1 MDMSNK
7 KLRIV
12 FLGTAAFGVPALE
25 ALIRSSHEVIGVV
38 TSPDK
43 PAGRGLHLSKS
54 PVKLVAEQYHI
65 PVWQPVKLK
74 DPTFLADMQALR
86 PDLQVVVAFRMMPE
100 ALWKLPPMGTINI
113 HASLL
118 PDYRGAAPIQW
129 AVINGETE
137 TGITIFQLSHEIDTG
152 DILAQSRV
160 PILPG
165 ETAGELHDRL
175 KIIGAEL
182 LVKTIDDMVNHRLQP
197 IPQQQ
202 LIKPGMVL
210 HPAPKIHKE
219 DARIHWDRPAREI
232 VQLILGMN
240 PSPVAW
246 TLLDGKMLRIFHA
259 HVCLPLSKPELP
271 PGTLDTDGKTYLHF
285 AAADGWVAVDE
296 LQLEGRKRLPVRE
309 FLKGFRG

>member
-1 MDMSNK
+1 MSNK

-38 TSPDK
+38 TAPDK

-54 PVKLVAEQYHI
+54 PVKQVAEQYHI
-65 PVWQPVKLK
+65 PIWQPVRLK
-74 DPTFLADMQALR
+74 DPAFLADMQALR

-100 ALWKLPPMGTINI
+100 VLWKLPPMGTINV

-129 AVINGETE
+129 AIINGETE
-137 TGITIFQLSHEIDTG
+137 TGISIFQLSHEIDTG
-152 DILAQSRV
+152 DILSQTRV

-165 ETAGELHDRL
+165 ETAGALHDRL

-197 IPQQQ
+197 IPQHQ

-219 DARIHWDRPAREI
+219 DAHIHWDRGAKEI

-246 TLLDGKMLRIFHA
+246 TLLDGKMLRIFRA
-259 HVCLPLSKPELP
+259 HVCLPLSKPEVP

-285 AAADGWVAVDE
+285 AAADGWVAVEE